1 MKFTST
7 QKKLLLKYSAN
18 THVNNE
24 WFIDSG
30 FIAVVPEAWDLEQL
44 PYERQLKK
52 EPLPLKDY
60 FNLFIISFEFF
71 LSLKGPANSTKR
83 DHYTSIF
90 GGYFGALQVYK
101 KYSDEIEDK
110 VRQKKKKKFSLVKV
124 DYDFGKLFATMLE
137 IYRKKCSVNTKTIRR

>member
-1 MKFTST
+1 MKFTPT

-30 FIAVVPEAWDLEQL
+30 FVAVVPEARDLEQL
-44 PYERQLKK
+44 PYERQQKK

-71 LSLKGPANSTKR
+71 LSLKGPANSTKVN
-83 DHYTSIF
+83 HYTGVF
-90 GGYFGALQVYK
+90 AQYFEALQVYK
-101 KYSDEIEDK
+101 KYADEIEEK
-110 VRQKKKKKFSLVKV
+110 ARTSKKGKYVYKKIK
-124 DYDFGKLFATMLE
+124 YDFSDLLTTMLK
-137 IYRKKCSVNTKTIRR
+137 IYRNKCSKINTIN